1 MDYSNSEYYTDSD
14 SDNPLYADLNE
25 DEKQHLKEFIDKRD
39 DEINQDFFDGE
50 DDYYNRVYRVNNEPV
65 NSNTLTE
72 TRDPRDQR
80 HYRKQKTENI
90 GLTRLD
96 TKLDVLIQMV
106 QMNKTPQVKN
116 DNKDFNVLKAYLKKQ
131 ESSLLAKK
139 RFFKQNEDTDN
150 YKEVKIILKII
161 E

>member
-1 MDYSNSEYYTDSD
+1 MDYSNSEYYTDSDSD

-39 DEINQDFFDGE
+39 NEINNDFFE
-50 DDYYNRVYRVNNEPV
+50 SEVDYYNRVYRVNNEPV

-72 TRDPRDQR
+72 TRD
-80 HYRKQKTENI
+80 HWNNKKQKTENI

-106 QMNKTPQVKN
+106 QMNKSPQVKT

-139 RFFKQNEDTDN
+139 RFFKQNSDTSN
-150 YKEVKIILKII
+150 YKEIKTILKII